1 MATQLRESVQRN
13 ATTNGMNFS
22 QQGIMNKWHKQ
33 LGILKEAFNGKLSD
47 DKMFGTAVLLE
58 NTDRYVNNSIA
69 HKNMFALNE
78 ATQPL
83 TLAA

>member
-1 MATQLRESVQRN
+1 MTQLRESVQSN
-13 ATTNGMNFS
+13 ATRNGVNFS
-22 QQGIMNKWHKQ
+22 QKNVMTKWSKQ
-33 LGILKEAFNGKLSD
+33 LNVLQEAFNGKLSD

-58 NTDRYVNNSIA
+58 NTDRYINNAVA

>member
-1 MATQLRESVQRN
+1 MATQLRESVQSN
-13 ATTNGMNFS
+13 ATRNGMNFS
-22 QQGIMNKWHKQ
+22 QDKIMTKWGKQ

-58 NTDRYVNNSIA
+58 NTDRYISNA
-69 HKNMFALNE
+69 TAQKNMFALNE